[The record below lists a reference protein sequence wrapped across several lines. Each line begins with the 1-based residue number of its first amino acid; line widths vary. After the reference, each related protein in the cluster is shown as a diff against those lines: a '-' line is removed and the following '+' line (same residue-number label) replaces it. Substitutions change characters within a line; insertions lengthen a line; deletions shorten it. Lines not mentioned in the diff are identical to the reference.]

1 MNKRRFHRTG
11 LRPCSIHILL
21 LLFLLLPVIHPDAF
35 AQDVGAEEAGRP
47 FITNYSP
54 ADYGAGVQNWAIVQ
68 DDRGVMY
75 FGNNSGVLEY
85 DGATWRLIEVP
96 NRTVVRSL
104 VKGADG
110 MIYVGAVGDLGYLAP
125 DSLGRMQF
133 VSLVEVI
140 PEDFRDFADVWNS
153 DVIGDEIYF
162 NVGTYVFRWDGEEM
176 HVYPAEVA
184 FHLTRAVGDEYFLR
198 QWEVGLMRLEGDE
211 LRLIPGGEQF
221 AQERIYVMLPFGD
234 GRVLLGTRTRGL
246 FLSDGERIMPFE
258 TEADDL
264 LEESGLY
271 YPGVVLPGGR
281 FALGTFS
288 DGLVVIDREGQLI
301 HHVDRTSGLRD
312 NVVLYTFVDRDGALW
327 LGLDNGLARIEVD
340 APLSYYDAADGLASN
355 VLSLERHD
363 GALYAGT
370 STGLYRLDGPNRRF
384 VEIEGGGLQVFDLL
398 SAGDDLLVASFD
410 GVKLLDGERAR
421 FVYRSESGSGIANR
435 LHHSKQDSSRI
446 FASATGDGLI
456 ALRRSEAGTW
466 AEEGSVHGT
475 SDVEIWSITEPTPG
489 TIWLGTTADGVLRV
503 QFPRASGMAPL
514 ESAEVTAFG
523 SEHGLPASSIQVGQ
537 AGETVFFM
545 TKDGLFRFDSET
557 ERFTPDST
565 TFAGIRI
572 GGDPEEWTIREAED
586 GIVWLNFG
594 RETAVAYPQEDG
606 TYGVETASFR
616 RFAGLSTAA
625 INPDA
630 DGTLWLGGTDRLVRF
645 ERAYYDARESEPYPT
660 LLRRVTTSEGRPL
673 FGGGGTVSRVE
684 LPPHERTL
692 RFEYAAPRYVEA
704 GRTEYQVMLDGF
716 DAHASGWSRETAK
729 EYTNLSPGAYTFR
742 VRARDVTGLEST
754 EAAYNFSILA
764 PWYATPWAY
773 LLYVLAAGG
782 LVFGVVRARTHQL
795 EARSRELEEIVRTR
809 TAELEQRVEELAVI
823 NGVQRGLVAAL
834 DISSIYD
841 LVGDRIREIFD
852 AQSLVI
858 STFDHEADVEQ
869 FRYRIERGE
878 KGDQGVLQ
886 TRSIDV
892 LRRRLID
899 TREPILIKEGFIDAI
914 VAMGDR
920 RPEPVPGT
928 EMPKSALYVP
938 MVVGDSV
945 QGYVSLQNIDR
956 EYAYDEA
963 DMRLLT
969 TLANSM
975 SVALENARLFA
986 ETTRRA
992 SELDTVNRISR
1003 ALVAQLDFDALVAL
1017 VGEQIRQTFRADIV
1031 YLALLDREAE
1041 MINFPYAHGDDLSPL
1056 RLGEGLT
1063 SRIIRTG
1070 EPLLINEDVTGSY
1083 EQLGLEEVGLR
1094 AASYLGVPIAV
1105 GDEAIG
1111 VISVQSTTEQG
1122 RFGPDDLRLL
1132 TTIAANVGVAIQN
1145 AEAYRH
1151 LADALHELKAT
1162 QQQLVQQEKL
1172 ASLGALTAGIAH
1184 EIKNPLNF
1192 VNNFASLSTELVDE
1206 IEVSLRGD
1214 SSDVA
1219 ALLADLRINAM
1230 KIEEHGR
1237 RADGIV
1243 RSMLEHSRGA
1253 KGERRPVDLNALV
1266 DEYVGLAYHGKRAQ
1280 AIDFNVTI
1288 DRDYDEA
1295 VGDVEVVPQEI
1306 GRVLINLLGN
1316 AFDALYG
1323 YTGPPSGD
1331 SNAEYTPTVRVVT
1344 RRVAGAVT
1352 ICIEDNGQGIPPDVR
1367 QRIFEPFFT
1376 TKPSGA
1382 GTGLGLSMSHEIVTQ
1397 GHGGTL
1403 TLESADSAGASFTI
1417 KLPANQPV
1425 AAS

>member
-1 MNKRRFHRTG
+1 MNERKPRRTG
-11 LRPCSIHILL
+11 RRPCSIHLL
-21 LLFLLLPVIHPDAF
+21 SLLFLLLPVIQPEAF
-35 AQDVGAEEAGRP
+35 AQDAGAEEAGRP

-110 MIYVGAVGDLGYLAP
+110 RIYVGAVGDLGYLAP
-125 DSLGRMQF
+125 DSLGQMQF
-133 VSLVEVI
+133 VSLRDEI

-153 DVIGDEIYF
+153 DVIGGDMYF
-162 NVGTYVFRWDGEEM
+162 NVGTCFFRWNGEEM
-176 HVYPAEVA
+176 RVYPAEVA
-184 FHLTRAVGDEYFLR
+184 FHITKAVDDAFYVR

-211 LRLIPGGEQF
+211 LRLVPGGEQF
-221 AQERIYVMLPFGD
+221 AQERVYVMLPFGD
-234 GRVLLGTRTRGL
+234 GRVLLGTRTQGL
-246 FLSDGERIMPFE
+246 FLFDGERITPFE
-258 TEADDL
+258 TDADEL
-264 LEESGLY
+264 LRRSGLY
-271 YPGVVLPGGR
+271 HPGVVLPGGR
-281 FALGTFS
+281 FVLGTFS
-288 DGLVVIDREGQLI
+288 DGLIVIDRDGRLV
-301 HHVDRTSGLRD
+301 HHISRTSGLRD
-312 NVVLYTFVDRDGALW
+312 NVILYTFLDQEGALW

-340 APLSYYDAADGLASN
+340 APLSYYGAADGLASN
-355 VLSLERHD
+355 VLSLERHH
-363 GALYAGT
+363 GTLYAGT
-370 STGLYRLDGPNRRF
+370 STGLYRLDALSRRF
-384 VEIEGGGLQVFDLL
+384 VEIEGGGIQVFDLL
-398 SAGDDLLVASFD
+398 SAGEDLLVASFD
-410 GVKLLDGERAR
+410 GVKLFEGGRAR
-421 FVYRSESGSGIANR
+421 FVHRSESGSGISNR
-435 LHHSKQDSSRI
+435 LHHSKQDSNRV

-466 AEEGSVHGT
+466 IEEGSVAGT
-475 SDVEIWSITEPTPG
+475 EVEIWSITEPTPG

-503 QFPRASGMAPL
+503 EFPQTSGTPPL
-514 ESAEVTAFG
+514 DSAEVTTFG
-523 SEHGLPASSIQVGQ
+523 PEHGLPPSSVQVGL
-537 AGETVFFM
+537 AGETVFFL
-545 TKDGLFRFDSET
+545 TKDGLFRFNPDT
-557 ERFTPDST
+557 ERFIPDST
-565 TFAGIRI
+565 TFSGIRI

-606 TYGVETASFR
+606 TYRVETTPFR

-625 INPDA
+625 INPDT
-630 DGTLWLGGTDRLVRF
+630 DGTLWLGGTERLVRF
-645 ERAYYDARESEPYPT
+645 ERNYYDLSESEAYPA

-673 FGGGGTVSRVE
+673 FGGAGTPRGAE
-684 LPPHERTL
+684 LPSHERTL

-704 GRTEYQVMLDGF
+704 GRTEYQVLLDGF
-716 DAHASGWSRETAK
+716 DTHASAWTREAAK
-729 EYTNLSPGAYTFR
+729 EYTNLPPGAYTFR

-754 EAAYNFSILA
+754 EAAYAFSILA

-773 LLYVLAAGG
+773 LLYVLAATG
-782 LVFGVVRARTHQL
+782 LVFAVVRARTHQL
-795 EARSRELEEIVRTR
+795 EARSRELEEIVHTR

-852 AQSLVI
+852 AQSLII

-886 TRSIDV
+886 TRTIDV

-938 MVVGDSV
+938 MVVGDAV

-956 EYAYDEA
+956 ENAYDEA

-1031 YLALLDREAE
+1031 YVALLDREAK
-1041 MINFPYAHGDDLSPL
+1041 MINFPYAYGDDLSPL
-1056 RLGEGLT
+1056 KLGEGLT

-1151 LADALHELKAT
+1151 LADALDELKAT
-1162 QQQLVQQEKL
+1162 QQQLVHQEKL

-1219 ALLADLRINAM
+1219 ALLADLRMNAM

-1253 KGERRPVDLNALV
+1253 KGERRPIDLNALV

-1323 YTGPPSGD
+1323 YTGPPSGE
-1331 SNAEYTPTVRVVT
+1331 SNADYTPTVRVAT

-1352 ICIEDNGQGIPPDVR
+1352 ICIEDNGEGIPPDVR

-1403 TLESADSAGASFTI
+1403 TLESADHAGASFTI
-1417 KLPANQPV
+1417 KLPADQAV